1 MERAE
6 RLIDRCQSL
15 QITSALTARSTSRVY
30 WSPTAP
36 TRDRLD
42 GGKQKKSVEIP
53 KILYSQNPLYL
64 ILFLLCLL
72 SEASGRV

>member
-1 MERAE
+1 MPP
-6 RLIDRCQSL
+6 
-15 QITSALTARSTSRVY
+15 V
-30 WSPTAP
+30 
-36 TRDRLD
+36 LD

>member
-36 TRDRLD
+36 TRDRVKEVNE
-42 GGKQKKSVEIP
+42 GEACGK
-53 KILYSQNPLYL
+53 
-64 ILFLLCLL
+64 
-72 SEASGRV
+72 